1 MIFAFHYISF
11 GFDFVSCS
19 LLELHNINVLFY
31 KLFCFVCCLKM
42 FAQIVVNRQKPTS
55 VQIRG
60 FRGGH
65 NLSPDLSGGK
75 KALPT
80 KKNIKLLRFFFIME
94 TKIKHGIP
102 TFLFVSFSLFSPSGI
117 FQPNRI
123 RWLLRA
129 ASMVMRFYVCGV
141 RQI

>member
-11 GFDFVSCS
+11 DFDFVSCS
-19 LLELHNINVLFY
+19 LLELHNINVSFY
-31 KLFCFVCCLKM
+31 KLFFKFCLLFEDVFV
-42 FAQIVVNRQKPTS
+42 QVVVNRQKPTS

-65 NLSPDLSGGK
+65 NLSPDLSGGR

-123 RWLLRA
+123 R
-129 ASMVMRFYVCGV
+129 
-141 RQI
+141 